1 MLVTLVSSQYARFD
15 ALAQAWLAMGASSF
29 SVWQEGRLLAQW
41 PAGRR
46 LGPPS
51 IMANVAVDEYVIG
64 ELRVTGINGHVAD
77 TRLQADAALISYA
90 AQLEN
95 DLQTMTADLV
105 TSQDQQLA
113 LYRLMESLR
122 NHVTIKETLQ
132 ALVAEATRMVAVP
145 AGFAMYVP
153 NSGQDPLILYA
164 DDVTVSEELVW
175 RCFWEAHASERD
187 LLTGEDLPAVR
198 EYGYRNLLFIP
209 ILVRGE
215 VTAGLGLLSK
225 KRSDFGTPQVKLVR
239 AVADQAS
246 AQLEKVLLYQESL
259 AQAQLRTEMELA
271 RRVQLDL
278 LPRDLPDVKG
288 LDIYAF
294 SRPAFQVG
302 GDFYDFIA
310 AVDRPLIFAIGDVIG
325 KGLSAALLMTMTRT
339 AIHSKAYF
347 MPSPTP
353 EAIMRQSHEDL
364 YHDFTQVGVFATVF
378 IGQYE
383 PVEQRLIHANAGHS
397 PVIYRPRDG
406 TAVLL
411 KADSTAVGV
420 LEASYC
426 RNHSIQMRSGDLLIA
441 ATDGFSDVRDNQED
455 MFGIDRLLH
464 LTNELAHKSAREIAD
479 GWFDAVDRF
488 RGGHTQDDDQ
498 TLIVIKGVTA

>member
-1 MLVTLVSSQYARFD
+1 MLVMLVSSQYARFD
-15 ALAQAWLAMGASSF
+15 ALAQAWLAAGASSF
-29 SVWQEGRLLAQW
+29 SVWQDGRILAQW

-46 LGPPS
+46 LETSGLV
-51 IMANVAVDEYVIG
+51 ANIAVDEHVIG
-64 ELRVTGINGHVAD
+64 ELRITGMDGRCAD
-77 TRLQADAALISYA
+77 TRLQADASLLSYA

-122 NHVTIKETLQ
+122 THVTVKETLQ
-132 ALVAEATRMVAVP
+132 ALVAEATRMVSVP

-153 NSGQDPLILYA
+153 NSGQNPLILYA
-164 DDVTVSEELVW
+164 DDSAISEDLVW

-187 LLTGEDLPAVR
+187 LLTVEDLPAIR
-198 EYGYRNLLFIP
+198 EYGYRNLLFMP

-225 KRSDFGTPQVKLVR
+225 KRADFVTPQVKLVR
-239 AVADQAS
+239 AIADQAS

-278 LPRDLPDVKG
+278 LPRDLPEVDG

-310 AVDRPLIFAIGDVIG
+310 SVDRPLIFAIGDVIG

-364 YHDFTQVGVFATVF
+364 YNDFTQVGVFATVF
-378 IGQYE
+378 VGQYD

-420 LEASYC
+420 LEASYS

-455 MFGIDRLLH
+455 MFGIERLLE
-464 LTNELAHKSAREIAD
+464 LTNQLAHQTAREIAD

-488 RGGHTQDDDQ
+488 RGGHPQDDDQ
-498 TLIVIKGVTA
+498 TLIVIKGVVA